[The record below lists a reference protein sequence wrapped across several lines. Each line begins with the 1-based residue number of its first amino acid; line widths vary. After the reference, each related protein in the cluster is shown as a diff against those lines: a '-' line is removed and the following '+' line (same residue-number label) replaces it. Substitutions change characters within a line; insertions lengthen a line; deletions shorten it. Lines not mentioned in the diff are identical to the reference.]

1 MMSWVVRR
9 SCVKERE
16 REMRD
21 EVVVKRSGEVDD
33 GRKESGDENSHLKS
47 ICIILE
53 TLQGL
58 VITIKVLVS
67 ADTRQKLSHLCLS
80 QKKYADLCAINPRLL
95 LFKMHKTDSLIYL

>member
-9 SCVKERE
+9 FCVKRE

-21 EVVVKRSGEVDD
+21 GVVVVKRSGEVDD
-33 GRKESGDENSHLKS
+33 GRKESGDDNSHLKS

-58 VITIKVLVS
+58 VMTIKVLVS
-67 ADTRQKLSHLCLS
+67 TETRQKLSHFCLS
-80 QKKYADLCAINPRLL
+80 QKKYADPCAINQRLL
-95 LFKMHKTDSLIYL
+95 LFNMHKTGSLIYR